1 MLRRSVSMSL
11 SSYDIKSKDLGS
23 SFLQGKYLVESSE
36 KSSSNPHSYLVDV
49 RIAAYKVPERN
60 TAG

>member
-1 MLRRSVSMSL
+1 MSL